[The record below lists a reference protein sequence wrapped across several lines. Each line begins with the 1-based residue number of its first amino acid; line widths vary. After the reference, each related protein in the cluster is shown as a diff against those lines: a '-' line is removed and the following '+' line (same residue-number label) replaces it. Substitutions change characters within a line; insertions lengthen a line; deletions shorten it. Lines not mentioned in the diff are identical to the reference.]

1 MTVMYLFVRE
11 KFHWSVRDYTFY
23 ETVSH
28 LVPMIGAL
36 IGFLILRKV
45 SAGTREHSPTILRI
59 IHLHTDLPSVC
70 GHAGAAGLLLGD
82 TQSSGAWLF
91 HAALA
96 HVSVRHVGLLSQ
108 HCGSHVPHHCLEHCA
123 RLGSG

>member
-11 KFHWSVRDYTFY
+11 KFHWTVRDYTFF

-45 SAGTREHSPTILRI
+45 RFSFGAQRGAKGLTYI
-59 IHLHTDLPSVC
+59 IR
-70 GHAGAAGLLLGD
+70 
-82 TQSSGAWLF
+82 LF
-91 HAALA
+91 
-96 HVSVRHVGLLSQ
+96 
-108 HCGSHVPHHCLEHCA
+108 
-123 RLGSG
+123 

>member
-11 KFHWSVRDYTFY
+11 KFHWTVRDYTFF

-45 SAGTREHSPTILRI
+45 RFSFGAQRVAKGLIYI
-59 IHLHTDLPSVC
+59 IR
-70 GHAGAAGLLLGD
+70 
-82 TQSSGAWLF
+82 LF
-91 HAALA
+91 
-96 HVSVRHVGLLSQ
+96 
-108 HCGSHVPHHCLEHCA
+108 
-123 RLGSG
+123 